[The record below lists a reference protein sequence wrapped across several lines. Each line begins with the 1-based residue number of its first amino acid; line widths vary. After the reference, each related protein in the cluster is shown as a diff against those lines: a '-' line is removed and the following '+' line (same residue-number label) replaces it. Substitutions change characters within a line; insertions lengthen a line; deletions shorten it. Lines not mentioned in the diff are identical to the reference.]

1 MRSPAP
7 DTARPIARKLN
18 ALRRALRAYAMADG
32 LLAITALLAV
42 AFWAGLA
49 VDWLFELPVAARV
62 LLWTL
67 VGAASAM
74 LLSTQVFARGF
85 ASISTESLALEVER
99 ARPALGGAL
108 ATTVD
113 TRSGSTAGS
122 YNPALIETTRQLARE
137 RLLSLRA
144 SEVFSLRPL
153 TWKLAVSVGLGGL
166 ILAFAAASPEAF
178 ALWVDRLTLSDTPW
192 PRRVSL
198 EAEGFETIDGRLVA
212 RVARDDQFVLR
223 VSADLTGGHKA
234 PRRVEVRYRYGD
246 GRSGRVGMTQIGDAA
261 AAGEQRQPYT
271 HTFESVSS
279 DIELDIR
286 GGDATLR
293 GLTLRVVER
302 PRVLRTS
309 VDAEFPAY
317 LGMPPRSILF
327 SGQAELPEATQA
339 TLRVQSSKPLA
350 RAEIDGLA
358 DQRSVSIDPAK
369 PSTVAVD
376 LGPLTET
383 RKLLLTLYD
392 TDGVSNET
400 AYQVVLNATPDQL
413 PEVVF
418 NVDGIG
424 SAVTPGAR
432 IPLEGSIADD
442 HGIAAAWLRL
452 EVVPK
457 SAGEAGDVQRPAA
470 RRAIDAGDGR
480 RTSYNGTVVYDLA
493 AEEANASERL
503 QPAVGDQLRI
513 AVHARDGYDL
523 TDGPRESKSAEVVLD
538 VVTPSKL
545 RSLLEKR
552 ELDLRLRFEALL
564 ERAVGTRELLG
575 KVANA
580 APANADETSTEV
592 DRLRLAGAGRNAT
605 QLAYEVAS
613 VADGFEGIV
622 DELTNNRVDTQEI
635 LQRLGAG
642 IIDPLREIADRLLPR
657 LERSLESCL
666 EGYPGGDTPPR
677 IAEARR
683 DADAAVDAMQSV
695 LDRMLELED
704 YNELVDL
711 LRSLL
716 EEQQALNKATEAQR
730 KEQLRRLLED

>member
-1 MRSPAP
+1 MPSRIP
-7 DTARPIARKLN
+7 DTARPITRKLN

-32 LLAITALLAV
+32 LLAITALLAA

-67 VGAASAM
+67 VAAASAM

-85 ASISTESLALEVER
+85 ASISTQSLALVVER

-108 ATTVD
+108 ATAVD
-113 TRSGSTAGS
+113 TRTAGS
-122 YNPALIETTRQLARE
+122 AAGRSNPALVEMTRQIARE

-144 SEVFSLRPL
+144 SEVVSLRPL
-153 TWKLAVSVGLGGL
+153 AWKLVVSVGLGGL
-166 ILAFAAASPEAF
+166 ILAFATARPEAF
-178 ALWVDRLTLSDTPW
+178 ALWVDRLALGNDPW

-198 EAEGFETIDGRLVA
+198 EAEGFETLDGRLVA

-223 VSADLTGGHKA
+223 VWADLTGGHKA
-234 PRRVEVRYRYGD
+234 PRRVEVRYRYAD
-246 GRSGRVGMTQIGDAA
+246 GRTGRVGMTQIGDAV
-261 AAGEQRQPYT
+261 AAGDARQPYT
-271 HTFESVSS
+271 YTFESVSS

-286 GGDATLR
+286 GGDDALR

-309 VDAEFPAY
+309 LDAEFPAY

-327 SGQAELPEATQA
+327 SGQAELPEATRA
-339 TLRVQSSKPLA
+339 TLQIQSSKPLA
-350 RAEIDGLA
+350 RADVDGLA
-358 DQRSVSIDPAK
+358 ADESSSVDPAK
-369 PSTVAVD
+369 PSTVSVD
-376 LGPLTET
+376 LGSLTES
-383 RKLLLTLYD
+383 RKLLVTLHD

-400 AYQVVLNATPDQL
+400 AYQIALNAVADQL

-418 NVDGIG
+418 TPSGIG
-424 SAVTPGAR
+424 AAVTPGAR
-432 IPLEGSIADD
+432 IPLEGSISDD
-442 HGIAAAWLRL
+442 HGIASAWLQL

-457 SAGEAGDVQRPAA
+457 AEGQGSSA

-480 RTSYNGTVVYDLA
+480 RTAYKGSVVYDLA
-493 AEEANASERL
+493 AGEDNSAQRF
-503 QPAVGDQLRI
+503 QPAVGDKLRI
-513 AVHARDGYDL
+513 AVHARDAYDL
-523 TDGPRESKSAEVVLD
+523 TDDPRVSQSAEVVLD

-564 ERAVGTRELLG
+564 ERAVGTRELLK
-575 KVANA
+575 KVSTDPKA
-580 APANADETSTEV
+580 ASADPSAEV
-592 DRLRLAGAGRNAT
+592 DRLRLAGASRNAT

-613 VADGFEGIV
+613 VADGFQGIV

-635 LQRLGAG
+635 LQRLNGG

-657 LERSLESCL
+657 LEQSLEACL
-666 EGYPGGDTPPR
+666 EDYPADDTPRR
-677 IAEARR
+677 IARSRR
-683 DADAAVDAMQSV
+683 DADAAVDAMQGV